1 MTKFSKTK
9 VILCA
14 DDFAISPGVSSA
26 ITELIKSRRVTATSC
41 MSISPYWK
49 AHASMLRPFRNSIDL
64 GIHFT
69 LTSFKPLGEMP
80 ILAPYGSLPGYRHLF
95 WLSIMGKLNIGEIK
109 QEMLRQLDS
118 FEKAWGGSPDFLDGH
133 MFIHHLP
140 GIREALIA
148 LYREIFSGTGVYIRS
163 SSAPIAVIYK
173 RRAFTTKAL
182 AIGYF
187 GWKLKKMGEKY
198 KIPFNTMFSGIYDFS
213 TNIPYP
219 ELFEKFLTGLQ
230 HRSVI
235 MCHPGIADAVLSR
248 VDNLSFQ
255 REREY
260 EFFKSSR
267 FVEIL
272 EKTGIE
278 LGRFY

>member
-1 MTKFSKTK
+1 MANTKQK

-14 DDFAISPGVSSA
+14 DDFAISPGVSLA
-26 ITELIKSRRVTATSC
+26 ITELIKNGRVTAASC
-41 MSISPYWK
+41 MSISPFWK
-49 AHASMLRPFRNSIDL
+49 EHVSMLHPFRNSIDL

-69 LTSFKPLGEMP
+69 FTSFRPLGEMP
-80 ILAPYGSLPGYRHLF
+80 ILAPDGVLPSYRHLF
-95 WLSIMGKLNIGEIK
+95 WLSIRGKLNLKEIK
-109 QEMLRQLDS
+109 QEMLLQLDS
-118 FEKAWGGSPDFLDGH
+118 FEKAWGGPPDFLDGH

-140 GIREALIA
+140 GIRKALIA
-148 LYREIFSGTGVYIRS
+148 VYRERFSGTGVYIRS
-163 SSAPIAVIYK
+163 SSAPLAVIYK

-187 GWKLKKMGEKY
+187 GWKLKKMGERY
-198 KIPFNTMFSGIYDFS
+198 KIPFNTIFSGIYDFS
-213 TNIPYP
+213 TNMPYP
-219 ELFEKFLTGLQ
+219 ELFEKFLTGVQ

-235 MCHPGIADAVLSR
+235 MCHPGIADDILSR

-260 EFFKSSR
+260 EFFKSNR

-272 EKTGIE
+272 EKAGIE

>member
-1 MTKFSKTK
+1 MATAKQK

-14 DDFAISPGVSSA
+14 DDFAISPGVSLA
-26 ITELIKSRRVTATSC
+26 ITELIKSGRVTAVSC
-41 MSISPYWK
+41 MSISTFWNT
-49 AHASMLRPFRNSIDL
+49 HVSMLRPFKNSIDL

-69 LTSFKPLGEMP
+69 FTSFKPLGEMA
-80 ILAPYGSLPGYRHLF
+80 ILAPYGALPSYRQLF
-95 WLSIMGKLNIGEIK
+95 LRCMGGQLNLEEIK

-118 FEKAWGGSPDFLDGH
+118 FEKAWGGPPDFLDGH
-133 MFIHHLP
+133 LFAHHLP
-140 GIREALIA
+140 GIRKALIA
-148 LYREIFSGTGVYIRS
+148 VYRERFSGTGVYIRS
-163 SSAPIAVIYK
+163 SSAPLAVIYK

-187 GWKLKKMGEKY
+187 GWKLKKMGQRY

-213 TNIPYP
+213 TNMPYP

-235 MCHPGIADAVLSR
+235 MCHPGIADDILSR

-255 REREY
+255 RESEY
-260 EFFKSSR
+260 EFFKSNR
-267 FVEIL
+267 FIEIL
-272 EKTGIE
+272 EKSGIE